1 MAMSVPT
8 DRPLKLHESFFLN
21 DAAITLA
28 AVHPGNLL
36 VFSSRAALCTLP
48 PSDGG
53 RRAGAVVDKRTS
65 AA

>member
-1 MAMSVPT
+1 VAMSVPI

-36 VFSSRAALCTLP
+36 VFSSAALCTLP